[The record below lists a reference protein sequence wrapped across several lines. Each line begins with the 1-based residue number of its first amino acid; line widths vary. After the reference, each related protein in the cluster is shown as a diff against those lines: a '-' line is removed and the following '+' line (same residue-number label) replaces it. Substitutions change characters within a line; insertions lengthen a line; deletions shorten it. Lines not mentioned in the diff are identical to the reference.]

1 MTAATKGTDPAMK
14 SILTTLVS
22 AIFLVSATT
31 LAAQDAKK
39 IEAGKKIYETQKCA
53 TCHMIALKGNKMFPL
68 DGVGA
73 KLSAADIK
81 KWFTHTEEMEA
92 ALPKKPTLKMS
103 SKKYLLKDADL
114 DALVAYMQSLK

>member
-1 MTAATKGTDPAMK
+1 MK
-14 SILTTLVS
+14 SILTVLVS
-22 AIFLVSATT
+22 ALFLAGATT

-39 IEAGKKIYETQKCA
+39 IEAGKKIYEAQKCA
-53 TCHMIALKGNKMFPL
+53 TCHMIAGKGNKMYPL

-81 KWFTHTEEMEA
+81 KWFTHTAEMEA
-92 ALPKKPTLKMS
+92 ALAKKPTLKMS
-103 SKKYLLKDADL
+103 SKKYDLKDADL